1 MKRLS
6 MASILALLFCHL
18 ANAQAPT
25 PGLPSFG
32 TFSSDGFDAVN
43 LQNLNVYLA
52 FPIASSPGRGPGL
65 QLVVPYNSAMWV
77 PSGGVSKTWQLSGGW
92 NALLSSLGVNPI
104 GQISYLHFTDSCTTG
119 NIQYWN
125 NYTYADPS
133 GTLHSFPTIEKEL
146 STCGPSLSNLKGY
159 AGDGSGY
166 YMDATN
172 YTEPTVYSP
181 SGTKVVNGTG
191 TYPWSLTDAN
201 GNFIIGPLGSG
212 TEHDWIDTLGQTA
225 FKVIVGTTSTTFEY
239 LDTNGNFQS
248 VVFNLTAS
256 SVKTSFACS
265 GVGEFTG
272 TVNLPTS
279 VVYPNGQ
286 TFSFKYESTPGSTS
300 TVTGRLS
307 EVTLPT
313 GGTISYA
320 YTGANDGVS
329 CTDGSILGLT
339 RTTIDGTTTYSN
351 VENTP
356 ASLENTTTVTAPKM
370 PYDTS
375 TNQSVFVF
383 EEVPGY
389 TTVQL
394 SAQYYKGT
402 ATGTPFRTI
411 TTTVDANIL
420 PATKTIILEDG
431 KTQSEIETA
440 YDPSGNG
447 NLNVLKEH
455 DWGSSAPGSILRTT
469 NFTYLTGTSYSAIN
483 LINRVTKKTVAD
495 STGTIHSE
503 VDTAYDG
510 NGAFSG
516 ANCITGLAQHD
527 DTDYPCSDTARG
539 DATSVTSYTNA
550 AAKTGAITKLFT
562 YDSLGNLR
570 SAQLDCCQQEQWN
583 YSATTKYA
591 YPDSLVRG
599 LSTGTQLTTGFKY
612 FLSIGQLQSTTD
624 SNNQV
629 TSYLYD
635 AMRRMTSVTR
645 PDNAQIAYDY
655 VDAQNYVAVTTP
667 LQGTSTMRHLAIYD
681 GLGRTGITETQD
693 SSLNEYSSVST
704 QYDPLGRPYMT
715 SNPYTTSP
723 SYWTTTQFDAIGRP
737 TKVIA
742 PDNST
747 TTYLYSTNST
757 TVTDP
762 AGKARKS
769 VSDGLGRL
777 TSLYEPDVTNGNSL
791 TLLTSYTY
799 SVLNGLATVTQGA
812 QTRTYVHDD
821 IGRLTSATTPE
832 AATVSFQYNNFDLAT
847 QRTDARGVVTNVYY
861 DTLNRLAGLSYTIPQ
876 GSTVSAMPNVC
887 TTQATQ
893 QQANV
898 CYYYDQGGT
907 SANALGRLT
916 EMIDPTGSETSTY
929 DILGRTTQVKKVIN
943 GTTYPILY
951 GYNLASELTSMT
963 YPSGRVVQPTVDAI
977 GRLSTVADTMS
988 GTNTT
993 YASRFTYNPAF
1004 QITGLVY
1011 GSGVSGAFTYSL
1023 DRLQL
1028 TGMSYT
1034 DGSANLFGSNYFY
1047 KTDSTNCPTG
1057 TAANNG
1063 QIQCIIDTVDHG
1075 RSATYSYD
1083 GLARLTAA
1091 GTAGSTAYPKWG
1103 LSWTYDRYGNR
1114 TAQSVTAGTAPS
1126 NSVVVNAANNQITT
1140 VGYSYD
1146 ASGNLTGDGVNAIVY
1161 DAKNR
1166 ETSSS
1171 GSLGSGTYAYDGNG
1185 LRVQKISGSTTTVY
1199 LFSGSKVIGE
1209 YQNGAAPTS
1218 PTREY
1223 MYAGNTMLAKI
1234 QSGTTTYYH
1243 QDHHSNRMVTNGAG
1257 TVTENLGTYPFGDSW
1272 YNQTSEKWLFA
1283 TYERDSESSN
1293 DYAMA
1298 RYSVN
1303 RLGRLSSTDP
1313 ISGTVADPQSLNHY
1327 AYTENDPVN
1336 LGDPSGTMA
1345 FPWEFLISF
1354 YNPAYANGG
1363 NGGCQADGLDTPCGM
1378 VMSMLNGNG
1387 VTQCPN
1393 NDCAIGTATP
1403 FQCADSVCGY
1413 MSNQYVASHENVW
1426 NGILYSD
1433 SEWAQFIRNAVDAQ
1447 HRALSDAILNAIMQA
1462 DPNSDTTWQNVY
1474 DDLSPDTM
1482 KGGNVDF
1489 KWTGDP
1495 DLLDFIPDSQK
1506 GGCEF
1511 LCRVGS
1517 IPSIHM
1523 DNGDIHLDAGNPLW
1537 GFGLGFLVHFSVD
1550 MVLGNINPSVPIAP

>member
-1 MKRLS
+1 MKRIW
-6 MASILALLFCHL
+6 MASIFVLLFCHL
-18 ANAQAPT
+18 AKAQAPT
-25 PGLPSFG
+25 PGLPQFG

-43 LQNLNVYLA
+43 LQNLNVYFA
-52 FPIASSPGRGPGL
+52 FPIVSSPGRGLGL
-65 QLVVPYNSAMWV
+65 QLTVPYNSAMWF
-77 PSGGVSKTWQLSGGW
+77 PSGGTTQTWQMTSGWTSVGSALSTMPTGEISFSSATISCPPPVGG
-92 NALLSSLGVNPI
+92 NGTIFEDYSYTDPAGTSHSFSGLSFNECTHS
-104 GQISYLHFTDSCTTG
+104 SYL
-119 NIQYWN
+119 
-125 NYTYADPS
+125 
-133 GTLHSFPTIEKEL
+133 
-146 STCGPSLSNLKGY
+146 KGW
-159 AGDGSGY
+159 AIDGSGY

-172 YTEPTVYSP
+172 YRAPTVYSAN
-181 SGTKVVNGTG
+181 GTKINTASQS
-191 TYPWSLTDAN
+191 WKMTDSN
-201 GNFIIGPLGSG
+201 GNFISATSVG
-212 TEHDWIDTLGQTA
+212 TTELDWVDTLGQTA
-225 FKVIVGTTSTTFEY
+225 LKVIVNQPTSSTFEY
-239 LDTNGNFQS
+239 LDTNGNLQS
-248 VVFNLTAS
+248 VVFNMGS
-256 SVKTSFACS
+256 FSVKTHFSCS
-265 GVGEFTG
+265 GIGEFTG
-272 TVNLPTS
+272 TVTLPTS

-286 TFSFKYESTPGSTS
+286 TFSFKYEPTPGSPL
-300 TVTGRLS
+300 TVTGRVS
-307 EVTLPT
+307 QVTLPT
-313 GGTISYA
+313 GGAISYT
-320 YTGANDGVS
+320 YTGANDGIS
-329 CTDGSILGLT
+329 CTNGSILGLT
-339 RTTIDGTTTYSN
+339 RTTIDGTTSYTSAP
-351 VENTP
+351 NTP
-356 ASLENTTTVTAPKM
+356 VYQENTTTVTAPTM
-370 PYDTS
+370 PYDS
-375 TNQSVFVF
+375 SANQSVFVF
-383 EEVPGY
+383 QDVLGI
-389 TTVQL
+389 QL
-394 SAQYYKGT
+394 SAKYYKGS
-402 ATGTPFRTI
+402 ATGTPARTI
-411 TTTVDANIL
+411 TTTLDANDF
-420 PATKTIILEDG
+420 PAGKTIILEDG
-431 KTQSEIETA
+431 KTQSEIETT
-440 YDPSGNG
+440 YDPSGDG
-447 NLNVLKEH
+447 NLNVLKEL
-455 DWGSSAPGSILRTT
+455 DWGSGAPGSVLRTT

-483 LINRVTKKTVAD
+483 LINRVTKTTVAD
-495 STGTIHSE
+495 PTGTIHSE

-583 YSATTKYA
+583 YSATTKYG
-591 YPDSLVRG
+591 YPDSTVRG
-599 LSTGTQLTTGFKY
+599 PSTGTQLTTGFKY
-612 FLSIGQLQSTTD
+612 FLSTGQLQSTTD
-624 SNNQV
+624 PNNQV

-635 AMRRMTSVTR
+635 SMRRMTSVTR

-655 VDAQNYVAVTTP
+655 VDAQNYVVVTTP
-667 LQGTSTMRHLAIYD
+667 LQGTTTMRHLAIYD
-681 GLGRTGITETQD
+681 GMGRTSATETQD

-704 QYDPLGRPYMT
+704 EYDPLGRPYMT

-723 SYWTTTQFDAIGRP
+723 SYWTTTQFDAVGRP

-747 TTYLYSTNST
+747 TTYVYSANST
-757 TVTDP
+757 IVTDP

-769 VSDGLGRL
+769 VSDGLRRV

-821 IGRLTSATTPE
+821 MGRLTSATTPE

-876 GSTVSAMPNVC
+876 GSAVSAMPNVC

-916 EMIDPTGSETSTY
+916 EMIDPTGSEASTY

-951 GYNLASELTSMT
+951 GYNLVSELTSIT
-963 YPSGRVVQPTVDAI
+963 YPSGRDVQPTVDAI
-977 GRLSTVADTMS
+977 GRLSTVAATMS

-993 YASRFTYNPAF
+993 YASGFTYNPAF
-1004 QITGLVY
+1004 QITGLSY
-1011 GSGVSGAFTYSL
+1011 GSGVSGAFTYSP

-1028 TGMSYT
+1028 TGLSYT
-1034 DGSANLFGSNYFY
+1034 NGSTNLFGLNYFY

-1057 TAANNG
+1057 TAGNNG
-1063 QIQCIIDTVDHG
+1063 QIQCIVDTVDNG

-1083 GLARLTAA
+1083 GLARLSAA
-1091 GTAGSTAYPKWG
+1091 GTVGSTAYPQWG

-1114 TAQSVTAGTAPS
+1114 TAQSVTAGEAPS

-1140 VGYSYD
+1140 AGYSYD
-1146 ASGNLTGDGVNAIVY
+1146 ASGNLTDDGINTIVY

-1166 ETSSS
+1166 ETNTS

-1199 LFSGSKVIGE
+1199 LFSGSKVIAE

-1223 MYAGNTMLAKI
+1223 IYAGNTMLTKI

-1243 QDHHSNRMVTNGAG
+1243 QDHHSNRLATNGAG
-1257 TVTENLGTYPFGDSW
+1257 AVTENLGTYPFGEPW
-1272 YNQTSEKWLFA
+1272 YNLASEKWLFA
-1283 TYERDSESSN
+1283 TYERDSESNN

-1298 RYSVN
+1298 RYGVN

-1313 ISGTVADPQSLNHY
+1313 LGGSVADPQSLNHY

-1336 LGDPSGTMA
+1336 LGDPSGMMA

-1363 NGGCQADGLDTPCGM
+1363 DGGCQADGLDTPCGM

-1387 VTQCPN
+1387 VMQCPN

-1403 FQCADSVCGY
+1403 FQCADTVCGY
-1413 MSNQYVASHENVW
+1413 MSNQYVASHENEW
-1426 NGILYSD
+1426 NGILYSN
-1433 SEWAQFIRNAVDAQ
+1433 SEWAQFISNAVDAQ
-1447 HRALSDAILNAIMQA
+1447 HRALSDAILNAILQA
-1462 DPNSDTTWQNVY
+1462 NPNSNMTWQNVY
-1474 DDLSPDTM
+1474 DDLSPDTT

-1495 DLLDFIPDSQK
+1495 SLLNFIPNSPTGD
-1506 GGCEF
+1506 GCTF
-1511 LCRVGS
+1511 TCRVGS
-1517 IPSIHM
+1517 FPSIHM
-1523 DNGDIHLDAGNPLW
+1523 NDGDIHLDTGNPMW

-1550 MVLGNINPSVPIAP
+1550 MTLGQINPGVPIAP